1 MQHQL
6 PLDFEFNNELT
17 LESFVAGPNMEVLNA
32 LQKIA
37 TDEAGFYVYLW
48 GAEGVGKSHLLQAA
62 CQRIASV
69 GEPVALLHLELHEQ
83 YAPQM
88 LEGLENL
95 ALVCI
100 DNIHAIA
107 GLTDWEEAL
116 FHLFNRV
123 YDKKTPLLISATKSP
138 TQIDIQLRD
147 LKSRLAW
154 GLVLQLKSLSDEQ
167 KITALQKRAHIRG
180 MELNDEV
187 GRFLLTRYSR
197 DMGSLIDLLDMLDE
211 ASLSEQRR
219 LTIPFVRQ
227 YLEKDN

>member
-17 LESFVAGPNMEVLNA
+17 LESFVAGSNREALNA
-32 LQKIA
+32 LQNIA
-37 TDEAGFYVYLW
+37 TEGTGFYVYLW
-48 GAEGVGKSHLLQAA
+48 GANGVGKSHLLQAV
-62 CQRIASV
+62 CQRIASA
-69 GEPVALLHLELHEQ
+69 GDAVALLHLELHEQ

-107 GLTDWEEAL
+107 GSTDWEEAL
-116 FHLFNRV
+116 FHLFNRM
-123 YDKKTPLLISATKSP
+123 YDKKTPLVISATNP
-138 TQIDIQLRD
+138 PAQLDIKLPD

-154 GLVLQLKSLSDEQ
+154 GLVLQLRSLSDEQ
-167 KITALQKRAHIRG
+167 KITVLQKRAHIRG

-187 GRFLLTRYSR
+187 GRYLLTRYSR
-197 DMGSLIDLLDMLDE
+197 DMGSLIDILDILDE

-227 YLEKDN
+227 QLGKEN